1 MLEVSRLSLRVL
13 KKSNEN
19 YQDTILYEFQKQ
31 ILNESKPSHLVAADV
46 GTGKTLMA
54 IHHYLKHNKGEPLLI
69 VAPPAKIKEGGW
81 DDELEFVAN
90 QYGVVIEAE
99 ELSYGVLAKKWRE
112 YKGYFVVFD
121 ECHYIKNPTSQR
133 GKAAMHLT
141 KHATNYLLL
150 SGTPASNNIGDMI
163 NYFIMFGFTKN
174 KTQFNRDYGIWEQK
188 FFGAKAVN
196 AVSDYSQKDKLLNW
210 YKSFTTSVKKDD
222 VLDLPP
228 IIFEAVRFKP
238 SKEYKVIAKDRVLND
253 KAYDNPSAL
262 MHGLRENA
270 NLKDKVDYLKMLFE
284 TTEDN
289 IVVFYNYVSELE
301 AIKGISKDKKVF
313 EVNGGKQVIPKK
325 DTWDKIKNSVTLVQY
340 QAGSAGIELQYANL
354 VVYYT
359 PTFSY
364 QDYAQSLGRTHR
376 NGQKKKVTVL
386 KFKTIGTVEEDVW
399 FALDNKEDFDREI
412 YLKTK
417 LGG

>member
-1 MLEVSRLSLRVL
+1 MSLRVL

-90 QYGVVIEAE
+90 RYGVAIQAR

-112 YKGYFVVFD
+112 YKGHFVVFD

-150 SGTPASNNIGDMI
+150 SGTPASNNVGDMI

-188 FFGAKAVN
+188 FFGAKTVN

-210 YKSFTTSVKKDD
+210 YQSFTTSVKKDD

-228 IIFEAVRFKP
+228 IIFETVRFEP
-238 SKEYKVIAKDRVLND
+238 SKEYKIIAKDRVLND

-301 AIKGISKDKKVF
+301 AIKSVCSGKKVF

-325 DTWDKIKNSVTLVQY
+325 DTWSKVKNSVTLVQY

>member
-1 MLEVSRLSLRVL
+1 MSLRVL
-13 KKSNEN
+13 KKLNKN
-19 YQDTILYEFQKQ
+19 YQDTILYDFQKQ
-31 ILNESKPSHLVAADV
+31 ILSESKASHLVAADV

-54 IHHYLKHNKGEPLLI
+54 IHHYLKHNQGEPLLI

-81 DDELEFVAN
+81 DDELKFVAN
-90 QYGVVIEAE
+90 QYGVNIESE
-99 ELSYGVLAKKWRE
+99 ELSYGVLSKKWRE

-121 ECHYIKNPTSQR
+121 ECHYVKNPTSQR
-133 GKAAMHLT
+133 GKSAMHLT
-141 KHATNYLLL
+141 KRASNFLLL

-163 NYFIMFGFTKN
+163 NYFIIFGFARN

-188 FFGAKAVN
+188 YFGTKTIDAVT
-196 AVSDYSQKDKLLNW
+196 DYDQKDKLLGW

-228 IIFEAVRFKP
+228 IIFEVVRFKP

-270 NLKDKVDYLKMLFE
+270 NLKDKIEYLKMLFE

-301 AIKGISKDKKVF
+301 AIKSVCSGKKVF

-325 DTWDKIKNSVTLVQY
+325 DTWSKVKNSVTLVQY

-386 KFKTIGTVEEDVW
+386 QFKTIGTVEEDVW
-399 FALDNKEDFDREI
+399 QALERKEDFDKTI

-417 LGG
+417 LGVK

>member
-1 MLEVSRLSLRVL
+1 M
-13 KKSNEN
+13 N
-19 YQDTILYEFQKQ
+19 YQDTILYKFQKD
-31 ILNESKPSHLVAADV
+31 ILNESNPSHLIAADV

-54 IHHYLKHNKGEPLLI
+54 IHHYLKHSQGEPLLI
-69 VAPPAKIKEGGW
+69 VAPPAKLKEGGW
-81 DDELEFVAN
+81 DDEVKLVEEKYRLEIN
-90 QYGVVIEAE
+90 YDT
-99 ELSYGVLAKKWRE
+99 LSYGVLAKKWRE
-112 YKGYFVVFD
+112 FKDRFVVFD
-121 ECHYIKNPTSQR
+121 ECHYLKNPTSQR
-133 GKAAMHLT
+133 GKAAMQLAKT
-141 KHATNYLLL
+141 ASNFLLL
-150 SGTPASNNIGDMI
+150 SGTPASNDIGDMI

-174 KTQFNRDYGIWEQK
+174 KTQFNRKFGIWEQK
-188 FFGAKAVN
+188 FFGAKTINVVA
-196 AVSDYSQKDKLLNW
+196 DYSEKDRLLGW

-228 IIFEAVRFKP
+228 IIFETVKFKP
-238 SKEYKVIAKDRVLND
+238 SKEYKVIKKDRVLND

-270 NLKDKVDYLKMLFE
+270 NRKDKLDYLKMLFE

-301 AIKGISKDKKVF
+301 AIKTITKDKIVF
-313 EVNGGKQVIPKK
+313 EVNGAKQNIPKK
-325 DTWDKIKNSVTLVQY
+325 TEWDSLTNSVTLVQY
-340 QAGSAGIELQYANL
+340 QAGSAGIELQYANV

-376 NGQKKKVTVL
+376 NGQKKKVTAL
-386 KFKTIGTVEEDVW
+386 QFKTMETVEEDVW
-399 FALDNKEDFDREI
+399 MALGQKEDFDKTI

-417 LGG
+417 LGVN